1 MKKHFRFQL
10 RKSAAVLMIG
20 GILLAPLASHG
31 CDAKGSSPKLEAP
44 ITAVQHLA
52 ESQTTAGSLL
62 PVLSRL
68 V

>member
-10 RKSAAVLMIG
+10 RKLAAVLLMG
-20 GILLAPLASHG
+20 GVLLAPLASHG
-31 CDAKGSSPKLEAP
+31 CDVRGSSPKLDAP
-44 ITAVQHLA
+44 TTAVQLLP
-52 ESQTTAGSLL
+52 ESHPNAGYLI